1 MTMSL
6 STVFEVGLGLI
17 LVYYVLSLVV
27 SKIVG
32 EITKWTQLRARDL
45 EEGLRDLLADS
56 GKLEEFMQHSRIQNL
71 QPKRLNFLSTSLT
84 TYKVADIPASSFALT
99 LLDVLAPGEKSDP
112 MAELRSAIGDLPNGK
127 AKDSL
132 LSMINSGVQSLE
144 DTRRLVEGWYDD
156 AARNIS
162 LVFTQHARRIV
173 IVIAAA
179 ITLLT
184 GVDSVAIAQNL
195 WEEPSRRA
203 AVTAQTDQFIQEQP
217 GSDIQS
223 FLSSLEE
230 LNIPLLWN
238 FNNLPDD
245 VGGWGQKIAG
255 LIITWVAISQGSSF
269 WYDVL
274 KKVRSGGATG
284 AGTGAAQG

>member
-32 EITKWTQLRARDL
+32 EISKWTQLRARDL

-56 GKLEEFMQHSRIQNL
+56 GKLEEFMQHPRIQNL
-71 QPKRLNFLSTSLT
+71 QPKRLNFLSSGVT
-84 TYKVADIPASSFALT
+84 TYKVEAIPASSFALT
-99 LLDVLAPGEKSDP
+99 LLDVLAPGAKSDP
-112 MAELRSAIGDLPNGK
+112 MTDLRSAVESLPAGK

-132 LSMINSGVQSLE
+132 LTIINSGVQSLE

-156 AARNIS
+156 AAKNIS
-162 LVFTQHARRIV
+162 QVFTQHARRIV
-173 IVIAAA
+173 FVIAAA
-179 ITLLT
+179 VTLLT
-184 GVDSVAIAQNL
+184 GVDSVTIAQNL
-195 WEEPSRRA
+195 WEEPTRRA
-203 AVTAQTDQFIQEQP
+203 AVAAQTDQFVQEQP
-217 GSDIQS
+217 ESDIQS

-230 LNIPLLWN
+230 LNIPLLWD

-245 VGGWGQKIAG
+245 LGGWGKKIAG

-269 WYDVL
+269 WYDIL
-274 KKVRSGGATG
+274 KKVRSGGANGTG
-284 AGTGAAQG
+284 AGAAQG

>member
-1 MTMSL
+1 
-6 STVFEVGLGLI
+6 
-17 LVYYVLSLVV
+17 
-27 SKIVG
+27 
-32 EITKWTQLRARDL
+32 
-45 EEGLRDLLADS
+45 
-56 GKLEEFMQHSRIQNL
+56 
-71 QPKRLNFLSTSLT
+71 
-84 TYKVADIPASSFALT
+84 VADIPASSFALT

-173 IVIAAA
+173 IVLAAA